1 MEVVILAVALFAA
14 FTVTGNSIAIDNM
27 REEKAPTEKVIYVEK
42 VDTAQV
48 LRDLQLKRNIKMEE
62 LRFLQVRKETHA
74 QTKRQALENGL
85 SIKDY
90 IQKLLDADK
99 KKG

>member
-42 VDTAQV
+42 VDTRTG
-48 LRDLQLKRNIKMEE
+48 LERLTIKEE
-62 LRFLQVRKETHA
+62 
-74 QTKRQALENGL
+74 
-85 SIKDY
+85 Y
-90 IQKLLDADK
+90 
-99 KKG
+99 